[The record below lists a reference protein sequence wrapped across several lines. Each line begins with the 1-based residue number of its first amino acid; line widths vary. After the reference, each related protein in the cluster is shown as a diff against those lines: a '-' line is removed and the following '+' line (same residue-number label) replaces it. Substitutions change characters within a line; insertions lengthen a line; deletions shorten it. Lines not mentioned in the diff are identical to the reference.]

1 MSRKFHVLPEK
12 AGRRMSDAII
22 LETPRLVLTMWNKG
36 DAELIRQLHSTVETT
51 RYLSGAAP
59 WTLEKAEER
68 LKSWFGEQAR
78 DGVTKYKMLR
88 RDDGRFIGRAG
99 FSRFHEENGRGE
111 FELGYSIRNDA
122 WGNGYATE
130 IAGALAQWFLQR
142 GLASQFIAFTHP
154 ENAASQRVLRK
165 IGMQDH
171 PPMVIDGISC
181 PTFRMAR

>member
-1 MSRKFHVLPEK
+1 
-12 AGRRMSDAII
+12 MSDTII
-22 LETPRLVLTMWNKG
+22 LETPRLVLTMWHKG
-36 DAELIRQLHSTVETT
+36 DAALIQQLHSTIDTT

-99 FSRFHEENGRGE
+99 FSRFQEERGRGE
-111 FELGYSIRNDA
+111 FELGYSLSREA

-130 IAGALAQWFLQR
+130 IAGALSEWFFKR
-142 GLASQFIAFTHP
+142 GIAREFIAFTHP

-165 IGMQDH
+165 IGMRER
-171 PPMVIDGISC
+171 PPMVIDGLACPSFGIS
-181 PTFRMAR
+181 R

>member
-1 MSRKFHVLPEK
+1 
-12 AGRRMSDAII
+12 MSDAII

-36 DAELIRQLHSTVETT
+36 DAEMIRQLHSTIETT

-68 LKSWFGEQAR
+68 LKSWFSEQAR
-78 DGVTKYKMLR
+78 DGTTKYKMLR

-99 FSRFHEENGRGE
+99 FSRFQEESGRGE
-111 FELGYSIRNDA
+111 FELGYSIRQDS

-130 IAGALAQWFLQR
+130 IAGALAQWFFQR
-142 GLASQFIAFTHP
+142 GLAKQFIAFTHP
-154 ENAASQRVLRK
+154 DNAASQRVLRK
-165 IGMQDH
+165 IGMQNI

-181 PTFRMAR
+181 PSFRMAR

>member
-1 MSRKFHVLPEK
+1 
-12 AGRRMSDAII
+12 MSDTVI
-22 LETPRLVLTMWNKG
+22 LETPRFVLTMWNKG
-36 DAELIRQLHSTVETT
+36 DAELIRQLHSTIATT

-68 LKSWFGEQAR
+68 LGSWFREQAR
-78 DGVTKYKMLR
+78 DGTTKYKMLR

-99 FSRFHEENGRGE
+99 FSRFQESGRGD
-111 FELGYSIRNDA
+111 FELGYSIRQDA

-130 IAGALAQWFLQR
+130 IASALAQWFFAR
-142 GLASQFIAFTHP
+142 GFAKQFIAFTHP
-154 ENAASQRVLRK
+154 ENSASQRVLRK

-171 PPMVIDGISC
+171 PPMTIDGISC

>member
-1 MSRKFHVLPEK
+1 
-12 AGRRMSDAII
+12 MSDIII
-22 LETPRLVLTMWNKG
+22 LETPRLVLTMWDKG
-36 DAELIRQLHSTVETT
+36 DAEMIRQLHSTIETT

-68 LKSWFGEQAR
+68 LKSWFDEHAR
-78 DGVTKYKMLR
+78 DGTTKYKMLR

-99 FSRFHEENGRGE
+99 FSRFRERGRGE
-111 FELGYSIRNDA
+111 FELGYSIRQEA

-130 IAGALAQWFLQR
+130 IAGALAQWFFSR
-142 GLASQFIAFTHP
+142 GLARQFIAFTHP
-154 ENAASQRVLRK
+154 QNAASQRVLRK

-171 PPMVIDGISC
+171 PSMTIDGISC